1 MRFVRFSIAGLMGAV
16 LTAALGLTALRS
28 ASETWAGA
36 ALLLTCGVL
45 GLAVVGVV
53 SRAADER
60 AWWLGFALFGWGYL
74 ALALWSLPSATKL
87 PTVTGLEAV
96 WTKIGMTVPE
106 VPPARGTIGGTDPS
120 FIQIG
125 HCVWALLGACLGG
138 ILASAFFAVPAFG
151 SERQVSE
158 TNNPGQSPRIWWR
171 RPAIAGLLGLALVG
185 SVAVFGSSLIP
196 QLWAGLTFFLTCGLL
211 GLVSLGAL
219 IGRRGSRDLW
229 LGATLFGWGYMMLAF
244 GWHPFH
250 ATCPYLVT
258 GLLLDSIR
266 PSFPP
271 VVGGFPP
278 CDDRAEPANA
288 RILELLKQRIPMR
301 FPTKTPLEALLK
313 HVREATLALDGKGI
327 PIFVDPIGLQ
337 EAEKNMTST
346 VVFDVEDVP
355 LQTGLHVCL
364 QQLGLAYRV
373 KDGFLQISC
382 DSEWESQL
390 LPSAENPFVIVGHC
404 LLSVVAAAIGAV
416 AAPIVAGR
424 RENVT

>member
-1 MRFVRFSIAGLMGAV
+1 MGAV

-28 ASETWAGA
+28 ASETWAGV
-36 ALLLTCGVL
+36 ALLATCGVL
-45 GLAVVGVV
+45 GLAVVGAV

-74 ALALWSLPSATKL
+74 ALALWSPPSTTKL

-106 VPPARGTIGGTDPS
+106 VPPARRTTGGTDPS

-138 ILASAFFAVPAFG
+138 ILASAFFAVPAFRT
-151 SERQVSE
+151 ERQVRE
-158 TNNPGQSPRIWWR
+158 KYDPGQSPRIWWR
-171 RPAIAGLLGLALVG
+171 RPAIAGLSGLALLG

-196 QLWAGLTFFLTCGLL
+196 QLWAGLTFFVTCGLL

-219 IGRRGSRDLW
+219 IGRRSSRDLW

-271 VVGGFPP
+271 EVGGFPP

-288 RILELLKQRIPMR
+288 RILKLLKQRIPMR
-301 FPTKTPLEALLK
+301 FPTKTPLDALLI
-313 HVREATLALDGKGI
+313 HVKEASSALDGKGI

-337 EAEKNMTST
+337 EAEQSMTST
-346 VVFDVEDVP
+346 VIFDVEDVP
-355 LQTGLHVCL
+355 LQTSLHACL

-373 KDGFLQISC
+373 RAGFLQISS
-382 DSEWESQL
+382 DSESESEL

-404 LLSVVAAAIGAV
+404 LLSVVAVAIGAV

-424 RENVT
+424 REHVT